1 MTLIPEEIQD
11 YLFILSNKISAM
23 LLEGLLEK
31 VKTNAFTI
39 GIVGIGRVGLPLGL
53 VFANSGIKV
62 IGIDVNKEYVESI
75 NKKIPPFKEEL
86 IDDYIKTNNFTATT
100 DIKDAI
106 SKSDVLI
113 LTVGTP
119 IGEHMRPDYTQLTA
133 ALEGLVKNPLKGKM
147 LIMRSTAS
155 PGTLEEVIQPFIEK
169 KTGLKAGEDFG
180 LAVCPERIV
189 EGHSIKEIKELPEII
204 GSLDKISGD
213 IAEELFRKIN
223 KGKKILRSSPKAA
236 ELAKLF
242 ANVYRYI
249 NFSLGNEFGLLAENY
264 GEDGHEVVRLVN
276 EGYKRGGLPIPGLTG
291 GPCLS
296 KDGYYLTSHIP
307 FPDFIQ
313 VAWRLSESI
322 PQHVVNR
329 LRVRLEKYN
338 KKLYNSKVAVLGL
351 GFKANSD
358 NTRYS
363 PSVRLVEILKGAN
376 AEVAVHDPLVQ
387 GTQPLEEAVRDAD
400 AIILATNHS
409 AFEGVHKK
417 IAKIST
423 HKKDCILVDCWGFFD
438 REGAKS
444 LGFDYIRFG
453 SGK

>member
-1 MTLIPEEIQD
+1 
-11 YLFILSNKISAM
+11 M
-23 LLEGLLEK
+23 LLEQLLEK
-31 VKTNAFTI
+31 VKTNGFSI

-100 DIKDAI
+100 DAKDAI
-106 SKSDVLI
+106 SKSDALI

-119 IGEHMRPDYTQLTA
+119 IGEHMRPDYTQLTS
-133 ALEGLVKNPLKGKM
+133 ALEGLVKNPLNGKM
-147 LIMRSTAS
+147 IIMRSTAS
-155 PGTLEEVIQPFIEK
+155 PGTLEEVIKPFIEK
-169 KTGLKAGEDFG
+169 RTGLKAGEDFG

-189 EGHSIKEIKELPEII
+189 EGQSIKEIMELPEII
-204 GSLDKISGD
+204 GSMDKISGD
-213 IAEELFRKIN
+213 IAEEIFRKIN
-223 KGKKILRSSPKAA
+223 KDKKILRATPKAA

-249 NFSLGNEFGLLAENY
+249 NFSLGNEFGLLAETY
-264 GEDGHEVVRLVN
+264 GEDGHEVIKLVN

-296 KDGYYLTSHIP
+296 KDGYYLTAHLS

-322 PQHVVNR
+322 PQHMINR
-329 LRVRLEKYN
+329 LKGRLEKQN
-338 KKLYNSKVAVLGL
+338 KKLHNSRIAVLGL

-358 NTRYS
+358 NTKYS
-363 PSVRLVEILKGAN
+363 PSVRIVEILKGSN
-376 AEVAVHDPLVQ
+376 AEVSVHDPLIQ
-387 GTQPLEEAVRDAD
+387 NTESLEEAVKDAD
-400 AIILATNHS
+400 AIIIATNHS
-409 AFEGVHKK
+409 DFRDVHKK
-417 IAKIST
+417 IATIGS
-423 HKKDCILVDCWGFFD
+423 HKKDCILVDCWGIVD
-438 REGAKS
+438 REEAKAS
-444 LGFDYIRFG
+444 GFDYIRFG

>member
-1 MTLIPEEIQD
+1 
-11 YLFILSNKISAM
+11 M

-31 VKTNAFTI
+31 VKTNGFTI
-39 GIVGIGRVGLPLGL
+39 GVVGIGRVGLPLGL
-53 VFANSGIKV
+53 VFANSGVKV
-62 IGIDVNKEYVESI
+62 IGIDINKEYVENI

-100 DIKDAI
+100 DVKDAI

-119 IGEHMRPDYTQLTA
+119 IGEHMRPDYRQLTA

-147 LIMRSTAS
+147 IIMRSTAS
-155 PGTLEEVIQPFIEK
+155 PGTLEEVIKPFIEK

-189 EGHSIKEIKELPEII
+189 EGQSIKEIRELPEII
-204 GSLDKISGD
+204 GSIDKISGD
-213 IAEELFRKIN
+213 ITEEVFRKIN
-223 KGKKILRSSPKAA
+223 EDKKVLRVTPKAA

-242 ANVYRYI
+242 SNVYRYI
-249 NFSLGNEFGLLAENY
+249 NFSLGNEFGLLAETY
-264 GEDGHEVVRLVN
+264 GEDGHEIVRLVN
-276 EGYKRGGLPIPGLTG
+276 EGYKRGGLPIPGMTG

-296 KDGYYLTSHIP
+296 KDGYYLTSNIP

-329 LRVRLEKYN
+329 LKVRLEKYN
-338 KKLYNSKVAVLGL
+338 KRLYNSKIAVLGL

-358 NTRYS
+358 NITYS
-363 PSVRLVEILKGAN
+363 PSVRLVEILKVGN
-376 AEVAVHDPLVQ
+376 ADVVVHDPLVAN
-387 GTQPLEEAVRDAD
+387 TASLEEAIKDAD
-400 AIILATNHS
+400 AIVLATNHDR
-409 AFEGVHKK
+409 FKDILKK
-417 IAKIST
+417 IASIKT
-423 HKKDCILVDCWGFFD
+423 YKKDCILTDCWGFFD
-438 REGAKS
+438 KNEVKQ